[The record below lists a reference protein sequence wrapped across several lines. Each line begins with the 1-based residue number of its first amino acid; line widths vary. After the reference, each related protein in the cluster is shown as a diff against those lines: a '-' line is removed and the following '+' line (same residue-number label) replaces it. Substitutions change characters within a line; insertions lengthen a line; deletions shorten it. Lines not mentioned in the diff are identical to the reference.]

1 MPLSEFLRL
10 AIEKLEAGKQKSS
23 SADPSSRTENDTV
36 ELVYEDGQITMQG
49 SESRVKRSPTLH
61 NLPSRTRNGTFGE
74 VESIPNDSSP
84 AVPSGDFDLSQK
96 DEIVPWLSYPIN
108 DGLQDL
114 PEISGVTVNEMSARN
129 SFVDNGSSRDRA
141 ESFLDNGKFSSKA
154 CPLFSWPPQQSQ
166 TSEPSLGS
174 GVSDIVSN
182 NTRNGMEP
190 ENIAVPCNNSSLL
203 NFSGFSRPANAIKS
217 RLVAKRPNDSFLSE
231 RTENLCQET
240 PTKNEKVLI
249 QCNSDGAVEPIGASS
264 SVGSGNSA
272 DRVSYEQT
280 HKLKRKSGD
289 LEESECH
296 NERRR
301 DRINEKMRALQEL
314 IPNCNK
320 ADKASML
327 DDAIEYLKNLQHQV
341 QIMSMGG
348 GFYMPPMMFPPG
360 IQHMYPAHVPH
371 FSQMGVGMGMGMN
384 GKSPQCPIFPVP
396 PMQRLHFPSSTTA
409 PTSFPRIPGS
419 NIPEYGHPSRGIHSS
434 VPRAPL
440 VPLAVRPHVTSAMG
454 SRAVRG
460 SSHSEVPSTCSKLS
474 SENLSTKKNSEFMH
488 DAENSSSIK
497 HGSKQLPEVVLDQSA
512 TVQEKNQA
520 TD

>member
-1 MPLSEFLRL
+1 ML
-10 AIEKLEAGKQKSS
+10 KYAGKF
-23 SADPSSRTENDTV
+23 ACRTENDTV

-74 VESIPNDSSP
+74 VESISNGSSP

-96 DEIVPWLSYPIN
+96 DEIVPWLSYPVN

-174 GVSDIVSN
+174 GVSDIISN
-182 NTRNGMEP
+182 NTRNGMET

-217 RLVAKRPNDSFLSE
+217 RLVAKRPNDSFLFE
-231 RTENLCQET
+231 RTENLCQEN
-240 PTKNEKVLI
+240 PMKNEKVLV

-272 DRVSYEQT
+272 DRVSFEQT
-280 HKLKRKSGD
+280 HKLKRKFGD
-289 LEESECH
+289 IEESECR

-348 GFYMPPMMFPPG
+348 GFYMPPMMFPG

-384 GKSPQCPIFPVP
+384 
-396 PMQRLHFPSSTTA
+396 
-409 PTSFPRIPGS
+409 
-419 NIPEYGHPSRGIHSS
+419 EYGHPSRGIHSS